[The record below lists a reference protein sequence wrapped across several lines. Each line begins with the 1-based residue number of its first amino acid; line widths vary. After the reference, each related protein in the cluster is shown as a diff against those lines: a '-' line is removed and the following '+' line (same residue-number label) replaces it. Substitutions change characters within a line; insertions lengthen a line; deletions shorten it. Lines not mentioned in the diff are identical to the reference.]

1 MGKAAVLIFADA
13 VERDLSRRRWPSQLA
28 PLLALPD
35 VGGAGADVHR
45 FTPDRQRGRTFGR
58 RLSNAVA
65 DLAAAGYERIV
76 IVGRDCPDLKASDV
90 TAALAALENDQTRL
104 ALGPDHAGGCWLIG
118 LRAADLHLLDG
129 VKWRRG
135 TDRAE
140 LTRRAGESA
149 VALLDEKIDLDGTAD
164 LRIVHRTLEIVR
176 ALALLGLAPMR
187 CPVPRAV
194 HAQTELVR
202 HRWQL
207 PPPARRA
214 A

>member
-35 VGGAGADVHR
+35 VGGAGADVHV

-76 IVGRDCPDLKASDV
+76 IVGRDCPDVNATDV
-90 TAALAALENDQTRL
+90 KAALAALETGETRL

-164 LRIVHRTLEIVR
+164 LRVVRRTLEVVR
-176 ALALLGLAPMR
+176 AMALLGFAP
-187 CPVPRAV
+187 PRRPIH
-194 HAQTELVR
+194 HAADARAGFDR

>member
-13 VERDLSRRRWPSQLA
+13 VERDLSRRRWPAQLA

-35 VGGAGADVHR
+35 VGGAGADVHL

-65 DLAAAGYERIV
+65 DLAAAGYEQVV
-76 IVGRDCPDLKASDV
+76 IVGRDCPDLKPSDV
-90 TAALAALENDQTRL
+90 TAALAALENGQTRL

-135 TDRAE
+135 TDRDE
-140 LTRRAGESA
+140 LIRRAGESA
-149 VALLDEKIDLDGTAD
+149 VALLDEKVDLDGTAD
-164 LRIVHRTLEIVR
+164 LRAARRTLEVVR
-176 ALALLGLAPMR
+176 ALTLLGLSPLR
-187 CPVPRAV
+187 SPLHRA
-194 HAQTELVR
+194 ADARAGFVR

-207 PPPARRA
+207 PPPARCA